1 MIEVR
6 SYHFNKQEE
15 EKLKSL
21 GLFDEIF
28 LEKKLNSIINKLMK
42 NNFNLMILRNNNK
55 ISILVTTKGTFSR

>member
-21 GLFDEIF
+21 GLFDEKF
-28 LEKKLNSIINKLMK
+28 PYKKINSIINKLIK
-42 NNFNLMILRNNNK
+42 NNFNLMILRNNNE